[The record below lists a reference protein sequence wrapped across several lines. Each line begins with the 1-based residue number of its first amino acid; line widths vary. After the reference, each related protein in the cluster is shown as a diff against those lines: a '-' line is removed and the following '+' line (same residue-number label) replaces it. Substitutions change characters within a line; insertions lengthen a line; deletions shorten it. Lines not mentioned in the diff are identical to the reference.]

1 MVAIKNNVSKNI
13 NFVNSTLH
21 SEKTNEL
28 FAELFALINTNSL
41 DPENKNLLKDVVL
54 QKPEIKEFLDVN
66 KSIPENNLLKVTS
79 EQKNKLEVKDS
90 EYEAAKSLIE
100 VFYKEIGIVEPL
112 NQTKNANPNSLNQ
125 NPKSLLNKNFT
136 TGKKKIAVENKLDSN
151 EFDLALKNDNSKKIV
166 INIIKDPSHYKKIN
180 KDDYRPKFFTENKS
194 QIDSKVLKQQN
205 EFNYKANNTNFET
218 ASINKKI
225 NKKNK
230 QFKVSA
236 KDKIEHNHLITKQV
250 KIENRKNTNLTQIMK
265 KSGEI
270 QIGQKREISNKDF
283 LKTVETKDNQMQ
295 NKGQIFLDL
304 LESSWGEKFSRI
316 VKNAVNNGVNKLEIQ
331 VKPKNLGKL
340 NLEVSVK
347 NSVTAINIGSENQDV
362 VSLLNDNLPKL
373 LESIDKESKSFSS
386 NMNNEDN
393 NSNYFNQRNEK
404 QNFLSNNEIS
414 KKNKKEVENKN
425 QKFSNHN
432 IDVNA

>member
-1 MVAIKNNVSKNI
+1 MVAIKNDTSKNI

-41 DPENKNLLKDVVL
+41 DPENKNLLKDAVL
-54 QKPEIKEFLDVN
+54 QKTNTEEFLDVN
-66 KSIPENNLLKVTS
+66 KNISENSLLKVTS
-79 EQKNKLEVKDS
+79 EQKNKLEVTDS
-90 EYEAAKSLIE
+90 EYETAKSLIE
-100 VFYKEIGIVEPL
+100 VFYKEVGIVEPL
-112 NQTKNANPNSLNQ
+112 NQTKNSNPNSLNQ
-125 NPKSLLNKNFT
+125 NPKSLLNKNFIT
-136 TGKKKIAVENKLDSN
+136 REKIALENKLDSN
-151 EFDLALKNDNSKKIV
+151 ESDQVFKNDNSKKIV
-166 INIIKDPSHYKKIN
+166 INIIKDPSSSKKIKKN
-180 KDDYRPKFFTENKS
+180 ENDPKYYTENKS

-205 EFNYKANNTNFET
+205 EFNYKAKNSNFET
-218 ASINKKI
+218 AIINKKI

-236 KDKIEHNHLITKQV
+236 KDKIEHKDLVTTQV
-250 KIENRKNTNLTQIMK
+250 KIENRKNTNSSQIVK
-265 KSGEI
+265 KSAEN
-270 QIGQKREISNKDF
+270 QIGQKRDISNKDF
-283 LKTVETKDNQMQ
+283 SKTLETKDNQMQ

-386 NMNNEDN
+386 NMNNENN
-393 NSNYFNQRNEK
+393 NSNYFNQRNERE
-404 QNFLSNNEIS
+404 NFLSSNEIS
-414 KKNKKEVENKN
+414 KKNKKIVENKN

>member
-1 MVAIKNNVSKNI
+1 MVAIKNDTSKNI

-54 QKPEIKEFLDVN
+54 QKTDTEGFLDVN
-66 KSIPENNLLKVTS
+66 KNISEKSLLKVTS
-79 EQKNKLEVKDS
+79 EQRNKLEVTDS
-90 EYEAAKSLIE
+90 EYETAKSLIE

-112 NQTKNANPNSLNQ
+112 NQTKNSNPNSLNQ
-125 NPKSLLNKNFT
+125 NPKPLLNKNFIT
-136 TGKKKIAVENKLDSN
+136 EEKKIAIENKLDPN
-151 EFDLALKNDNSKKIV
+151 ESDLAFKNENSKKIV
-166 INIIKDPSHYKKIN
+166 INIIKGPSSSKRIN
-180 KDDYRPKFFTENKS
+180 KNEKNPKYYTENKS

-205 EFNYKANNTNFET
+205 EFNYKAKNSNFET
-218 ASINKKI
+218 AIINKKI

-236 KDKIEHNHLITKQV
+236 KDTIENNDLVTKQV
-250 KIENRKNTNLTQIMK
+250 KIENRKNTNFSQIIK
-265 KSGEI
+265 KSAEN

-283 LKTVETKDNQMQ
+283 SKTLETKDNQMQ

-316 VKNAVNNGVNKLEIQ
+316 VKNAINNGVNKLEIQ

-340 NLEVSVK
+340 NLQVSVK

-362 VSLLNDNLPKL
+362 VSLLNDNIPKL
-373 LESIDKESKSFSS
+373 LESIDKESKSFSA
-386 NMNNEDN
+386 NMNNENN
-393 NSNYFNQRNEK
+393 NSNYFNQKNERE
-404 QNFLSNNEIS
+404 NFLVNNEIS
-414 KKNKKEVENKN
+414 KKNKKNVENKN

>member
-1 MVAIKNNVSKNI
+1 MVAIKNDTSKNI

-41 DPENKNLLKDVVL
+41 DLENKNLLKDVVL
-54 QKPEIKEFLDVN
+54 QKTDTEEFLNVSKN
-66 KSIPENNLLKVTS
+66 ISENSLLKVTA
-79 EQKNKLEVKDS
+79 EQKNKLEVTDS
-90 EYEAAKSLIE
+90 EYETAKSLIE

-125 NPKSLLNKNFT
+125 NPKSLLNKNFIT
-136 TGKKKIAVENKLDSN
+136 EEKKIVVENKLDSY
-151 EFDLALKNDNSKKIV
+151 ESDLMFKNDNSKKIV
-166 INIIKDPSHYKKIN
+166 INIIKDPSSSKKIKKN
-180 KDDYRPKFFTENKS
+180 ENDSKYYTENKS

-205 EFNYKANNTNFET
+205 EFNYKAKNSNFET
-218 ASINKKI
+218 AIINKKI

-236 KDKIEHNHLITKQV
+236 KDTIENNDLVTKQV
-250 KIENRKNTNLTQIMK
+250 KVENRKNTNFSQIVK
-265 KSGEI
+265 KFSEN

-283 LKTVETKDNQMQ
+283 SKTLETKDNQMQ

-362 VSLLNDNLPKL
+362 VSLLNDNLPKI
-373 LESIDKESKSFSS
+373 LESIDKESKSFSG
-386 NMNNEDN
+386 NMNNENN
-393 NSNYFNQRNEK
+393 NSNYFNQRNERE
-404 QNFLSNNEIS
+404 NFFSNNEIS
-414 KKNKKEVENKN
+414 KKNKKDVENNNK
-425 QKFSNHN
+425 KLSNHN
-432 IDVNA
+432 IDLNA

>member
-1 MVAIKNNVSKNI
+1 MVAIKNDTSKNI

-54 QKPEIKEFLDVN
+54 QKTDTEEFLNVSKN
-66 KSIPENNLLKVTS
+66 ISENSLLKVTS
-79 EQKNKLEVKDS
+79 EQKNKLVVTDS
-90 EYEAAKSLIE
+90 EYETAKSLIE

-112 NQTKNANPNSLNQ
+112 DQTKNANPNSLNQ
-125 NPKSLLNKNFT
+125 NPKSLLNKNFI
-136 TGKKKIAVENKLDSN
+136 TGGKKIAVENKLDSN
-151 EFDLALKNDNSKKIV
+151 DSDLAFKNDNSKKIV
-166 INIIKDPSHYKKIN
+166 INIIKDPTSSKKIKKN
-180 KDDYRPKFFTENKS
+180 EHDPKYFTENKS

-205 EFNYKANNTNFET
+205 EFNYKAKNSNFET
-218 ASINKKI
+218 AIINKKI

-236 KDKIEHNHLITKQV
+236 KDEIEQNDLLAKQV
-250 KIENRKNTNLTQIMK
+250 KMENRNNTNFSQIVK
-265 KSGEI
+265 KTREN

-283 LKTVETKDNQMQ
+283 SKTPETKDNQMH

-347 NSVTAINIGSENQDV
+347 NSVTTVNIGSENQDV

-386 NMNNEDN
+386 NMNNENN
-393 NSNYFNQRNEK
+393 NSNYFNQKNERE
-404 QNFLSNNEIS
+404 NLLSSNEIS
-414 KKNKKEVENKN
+414 KKNKKNVENKN
-425 QKFSNHN
+425 QKISNHN

>member
-1 MVAIKNNVSKNI
+1 MVAIKNDTSKNI

-28 FAELFALINTNSL
+28 FAELFALINTNNL

-136 TGKKKIAVENKLDSN
+136 TGKKKIAVDNKLDSN

>member
-1 MVAIKNNVSKNI
+1 MVAIKNDISKNL

-54 QKPEIKEFLDVN
+54 QKTDTEEFLDVN
-66 KSIPENNLLKVTS
+66 KNISENSLLKATS
-79 EQKNKLEVKDS
+79 EQKNKLEVTDS
-90 EYEAAKSLIE
+90 EYETAKSLIE

-112 NQTKNANPNSLNQ
+112 NQTKHANPNSLNQ
-125 NPKSLLNKNFT
+125 NPKSLLNKNFI
-136 TGKKKIAVENKLDSN
+136 TGEKKIAVENKLDSG
-151 EFDLALKNDNSKKIV
+151 ESDLAFKNDNSKKIV
-166 INIIKDPSHYKKIN
+166 INIIKDPSSSKKIKKN
-180 KDDYRPKFFTENKS
+180 EKDSKYYTENKS
-194 QIDSKVLKQQN
+194 QIDSQVLKQQN
-205 EFNYKANNTNFET
+205 EFNYKAKNSNFET
-218 ASINKKI
+218 AIINKKI

-236 KDKIEHNHLITKQV
+236 KDKIEHKDLVTTQV
-250 KIENRKNTNLTQIMK
+250 KIENRKNTNSSQIVK
-265 KSGEI
+265 KSAEN
-270 QIGQKREISNKDF
+270 QVGQKRDISNKDF
-283 LKTVETKDNQMQ
+283 SKTLETKDNQMQ

-362 VSLLNDNLPKL
+362 VSLLNDNIPKL

-386 NMNNEDN
+386 NMNNENN
-393 NSNYFNQRNEK
+393 NSNYFNQRNERE
-404 QNFLSNNEIS
+404 NFLSSNEIS
-414 KKNKKEVENKN
+414 KKNKKDVENKN